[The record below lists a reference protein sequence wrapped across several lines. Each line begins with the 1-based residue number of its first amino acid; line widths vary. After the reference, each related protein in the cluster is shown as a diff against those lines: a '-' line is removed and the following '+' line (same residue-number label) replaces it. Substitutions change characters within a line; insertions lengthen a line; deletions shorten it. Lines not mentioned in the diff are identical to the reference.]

1 MNYIKTWREVIL
13 RPSDF
18 YKRMPTSGGYTDPIS
33 FATINYV
40 INAFVITLARPRMLA
55 FIGMH
60 ELRPTVFS
68 FTDVIEMI
76 IGGIIGLFI
85 LALLLN
91 IFYHFKIIGG
101 TGNHEGTLRFISYA
115 SATTI
120 FSWIP
125 FVGLIAI
132 IYHYYLYIV
141 GGMIVQNV
149 SMKKSTMLILLFFG
163 LPIIWICWKTGVLP
177 SFPH

>member
-1 MNYIKTWREVIL
+1 MNYIKTWKKVIL

-33 FATINYV
+33 FAAINYI
-40 INAFVITLARPRMLA
+40 INAFGVTLVRPRIFAL
-55 FIGMH
+55 IGIH
-60 ELRPTVFS
+60 ELRPTVSS
-68 FTDVIEMI
+68 FTGVIEMI

-85 LALLLN
+85 LALIVN
-91 IFYHFKIIGG
+91 ILYHLKIFGG

-115 SATTI
+115 SATPL

-125 FVGLIAI
+125 FVGLITV
-132 IYHYYLYIV
+132 IYHIYLYIV

-149 SMKKSTMLILLFFG
+149 SMKKSTMFTLLFFG
-163 LPIIWICWKTGVLP
+163 LPMIWICWRTGILP